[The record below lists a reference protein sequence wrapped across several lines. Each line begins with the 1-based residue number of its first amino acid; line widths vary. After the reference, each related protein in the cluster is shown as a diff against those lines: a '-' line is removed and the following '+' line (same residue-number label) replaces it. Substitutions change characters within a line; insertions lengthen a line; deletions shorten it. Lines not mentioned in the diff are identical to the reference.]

1 MIRIIGITL
10 TIKSFPM
17 LKQLFYFSSFVTF
30 VFLFSF
36 QVGVT
41 SCTKTKTIIDTV
53 VKTKI
58 DTVIQTKTDTLQEKD
73 TSLTAAILTANS
85 WKLQE
90 IRALSGSNYIFYV
103 RGGSNNTQS
112 FDNEFI
118 TFHSN
123 NTGTYQDNTGTQSS
137 FTWNFTDASNKKL
150 VWLWNLPSPVT
161 ITWENI
167 SYDDGALRYTEYFTQ
182 FGVSV
187 LSSAIRIPK

>member
-1 MIRIIGITL
+1 
-10 TIKSFPM
+10 M
-17 LKQLFYFSSFVTF
+17 LKQLFYLSSFVTF

-36 QVGVT
+36 QVGVS

-53 VKTKI
+53 VK
-58 DTVIQTKTDTLQEKD
+58 TKTDTLQEKD

-137 FTWNFTDASNKKL
+137 
-150 VWLWNLPSPVT
+150 
-161 ITWENI
+161 
-167 SYDDGALRYTEYFTQ
+167 
-182 FGVSV
+182 
-187 LSSAIRIPK
+187 

>member
-103 RGGSNNTQS
+103 RGGSNNTQ
-112 FDNEFI
+112 
-118 TFHSN
+118 
-123 NTGTYQDNTGTQSS
+123 
-137 FTWNFTDASNKKL
+137 
-150 VWLWNLPSPVT
+150 
-161 ITWENI
+161 
-167 SYDDGALRYTEYFTQ
+167 
-182 FGVSV
+182 
-187 LSSAIRIPK
+187 